1 MAKISED
8 DVRHV
13 ALLSRLYF
21 TDEEIRQFT
30 KDLNSIL
37 NFVEKLRELDTEAI
51 EPTSH
56 SLKLSNVIRE
66 DIITSPLPVDEA
78 LANAPEAETGCFRVP
93 KIIQEY

>member
-30 KDLNSIL
+30 KDLNTIL
-37 NFVEKLRELDTEAI
+37 SHVEKLRELDTEAI
-51 EPTSH
+51 DPTSH

-78 LANAPEAETGCFRVP
+78 LANAPEAEAGCFRVP

>member
-30 KDLNSIL
+30 KDLNSI
-37 NFVEKLRELDTEAI
+37 FSYVEKLRELDTEAV

-78 LANAPEAETGCFRVP
+78 LANAPEAETGYFRVP

>member
-37 NFVEKLRELDTEAI
+37 ELDTEAI

-56 SLKLSNVIRE
+56 SLKLSNVFRE
-66 DIITSPLPVDEA
+66 DIVTPALPVDEA
-78 LANAPEAETGCFRVP
+78 LANAPEAEGGCFRVP
-93 KIIQEY
+93 KIIQ

>member
-37 NFVEKLRELDTEAI
+37 NFVEKLRELDTKAI

-78 LANAPEAETGCFRVP
+78 LANAPEVEIGCFRVP

>member
-30 KDLNSIL
+30 KDLNNIL
-37 NFVEKLRELDTEAI
+37 SYVEKLRELDTEAI

-78 LANAPEAETGCFRVP
+78 LANAPEAEAGCFRVP

>member
-37 NFVEKLRELDTEAI
+37 GYVEKLRELDTEAI

-56 SLKLSNVIRE
+56 SLKLSNVFRE
-66 DIITSPLPVDEA
+66 DIVTPALPVDEA
-78 LANAPEAETGCFRVP
+78 LANAPEAEGGCFRVP
-93 KIIQEY
+93 KIIQ

>member
-21 TDEEIRQFT
+21 TDQEIRQFT
-30 KDLNSIL
+30 HDLNSIL
-37 NFVEKLRELDTEAI
+37 SYVEKLRELDTEAI

-56 SLKLSNVIRE
+56 SLKLSNVVRE
-66 DIITSPLPVDEA
+66 DIITSPLTVDEA
-78 LANAPEAETGCFRVP
+78 LANAPEAESGCFRVP
-93 KIIQEY
+93 KVIQEY